1 MARPTGAAPLFDL
14 FGRLIGQPTWQT
26 LGSNHTAIPAH
37 VSNVICTTAPP
48 GSTYPTRLIRAGP
61 SPTRQCLVRGADPG
75 APYPRIPMA
84 RRTDPGTTP
93 RETSD
98 LGVPGAEVAGEE
110 VGDLIQVLDGRG
122 LAQVKVV
129 VPMFDHP
136 LAGPREECLVG

>member
-1 MARPTGAAPLFDL
+1 
-14 FGRLIGQPTWQT
+14 
-26 LGSNHTAIPAH
+26 
-37 VSNVICTTAPP
+37 
-48 GSTYPTRLIRAGP
+48 
-61 SPTRQCLVRGADPG
+61 
-75 APYPRIPMA
+75 MA